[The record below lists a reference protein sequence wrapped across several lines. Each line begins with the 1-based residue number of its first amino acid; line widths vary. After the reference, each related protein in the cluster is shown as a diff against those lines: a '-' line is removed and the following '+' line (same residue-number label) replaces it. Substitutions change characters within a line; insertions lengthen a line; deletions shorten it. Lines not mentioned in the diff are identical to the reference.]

1 VTTTDRSGGG
11 RYRDA
16 FASTEFRALFGSHV
30 VSMLGSVIVGL
41 AIVVLVYRQTSSP
54 LLSALTFTTTFLPY
68 LLGGTLMSGL
78 VDRVPPRRLLV
89 GGDLVSV
96 ALVVLMATPGLP
108 VPVLFALLAGLSLL
122 RPLSIGARSA
132 LLPRIIGTGAVVPA
146 RSLFRLVTQG
156 AQIAGFAA
164 GGGLLADLSPR
175 AVLFVAAAMFA
186 ASALVLRMFLGAH
199 PKEPGPRRPRGSLA
213 GDSLRGVGQVMR
225 NGPLRRV
232 LLLGWLVPLLAVV
245 PEALAAPSVAGRGL
259 PSSATGWWLAAGP
272 LGTVAGELAG
282 VWPVPAARR
291 GRLVAPLAG
300 CGFVPFAVFAL
311 RPAMVAA
318 LALLV
323 AAGLCGAYMLG
334 LDQLILEVT
343 PPDLLGRAYTVNTA
357 VLMATQGLG
366 FAGAGALA
374 EAVPP
379 DLVIAMA
386 GAAGLVTVA
395 VLRTPRRG
403 PAVRPESAGEPDRR
417 PAAT

>member
-1 VTTTDRSGGG
+1 
-11 RYRDA
+11 
-16 FASTEFRALFGSHV
+16 
-30 VSMLGSVIVGL
+30 
-41 AIVVLVYRQTSSP
+41 
-54 LLSALTFTTTFLPY
+54 
-68 LLGGTLMSGL
+68 
-78 VDRVPPRRLLV
+78 
-89 GGDLVSV
+89 
-96 ALVVLMATPGLP
+96 
-108 VPVLFALLAGLSLL
+108 
-122 RPLSIGARSA
+122 
-132 LLPRIIGTGAVVPA
+132 
-146 RSLFRLVTQG
+146 
-156 AQIAGFAA
+156 
-164 GGGLLADLSPR
+164 
-175 AVLFVAAAMFA
+175 
-186 ASALVLRMFLGAH
+186 
-199 PKEPGPRRPRGSLA
+199 
-213 GDSLRGVGQVMR
+213 MR
-225 NGPLRRV
+225 NEPLRRV

-245 PEALAAPSVAGRGL
+245 PEALAAPSVAGRGS

-282 VWPVPAARR
+282 VWLVPAARR

-300 CGFVPFAVFAL
+300 CVFVPFAVFAL
-311 RPAMVAA
+311 RPAMIPA

-403 PAVRPESAGEPDRR
+403 PAVRPGSAGEPDRR